1 MRRVA
6 LLALIVA
13 AASAA
18 IFAFAT
24 LERSERVERPEG
36 LERPERLERT
46 ERPERLERTE
56 RVERSE
62 RVERIERSGI
72 TIDARRQQ
80 LIGVRTARAE
90 RRRSGVEVRANGT
103 VTFDETKETEINS
116 KVDGWVR
123 DLKANY
129 TGMTVRKGDQLF
141 TLYSPELLATENE
154 FIVALRGREQAQQS
168 TLAETRDHSEQLL
181 RAVRE
186 RLMFWDVSVAEIRE
200 MERRGRALGE
210 TTFLAPASGVIVE
223 KSVVEGMRITA
234 GQRLFRLADLSS
246 VWVEA
251 DVSERDLASV
261 REGQAATVT
270 LEAYPGEEFHGRVSY
285 LYPSIA
291 EQTRTLKV
299 RLQLDNR
306 RGRLRPG
313 MYGTVIIAGPSAD
326 ALVVPAD
333 AIVDSG
339 TEQIVFVT
347 SGDGYF
353 DPRPVKAGRRLG
365 NAVEILEGLAEGET
379 IAAGATF
386 FLDSESQLRGALR
399 AYQAPDGAPGATP
412 ALDIAFRTQPDPPRA
427 GSTSFEVV
435 VKDAAGQ
442 PVTDASV
449 MATLFMPGMPSMNH
463 PAMRSEARLSPTG
476 NGTYRGTGEVMM
488 AGRWEVTVT
497 VTRGGRTLGSRQ
509 FALIAR

>member
-1 MRRVA
+1 MARKVV

-24 LERSERVERPEG
+24 LERSER
-36 LERPERLERT
+36 LERPERSERG
-46 ERPERLERTE
+46 ERPER
-56 RVERSE
+56 S
-62 RVERIERSGI
+62 ERIERSGVSV
-72 TIDARRQQ
+72 DPRRQQ
-80 LIGVRTARAE
+80 LIGVRTTRAE
-90 RRRSGVEVRANGT
+90 RRRAGVEVRANGT

-123 DLKANY
+123 DLKANF
-129 TGMTVRKGDQLF
+129 TGMAVRKGDQLF

-168 TLAETRDHSEQLL
+168 TLPETRDHSEQLL

-210 TTFLAPASGVIVE
+210 TTFVSPTTGVIVE
-223 KSVVEGMRITA
+223 KGVVEGMRITA

-251 DVSERDLASV
+251 DVHERDLASV
-261 REGQAATVT
+261 RAGQAATVT
-270 LEAYPGEEFHGRVSY
+270 LDAYAGEQFNGRVSY

-291 EQTRTLKV
+291 QQTRTLKV
-299 RLQLDNR
+299 RLQLDNS

-313 MYGTVIIAGPSAD
+313 MYGTVTIAGPAAP
-326 ALVVPAD
+326 ALVVPSD

-347 SGDGYF
+347 KGDGYF
-353 DPRPVKAGRRLG
+353 DPRPVKTGRRLG
-365 NAVEILEGLAEGET
+365 DAVEILEGLAEGET
-379 IAAGATF
+379 VASGATF

-399 AYQAPDGAPGATP
+399 AYQAPEGAPVGG
-412 ALDIAFRTQPDPPRA
+412 LDIAFRTEPDPPRV

-449 MATLFMPGMPSMNH
+449 SATLFMPAMPSMNH
-463 PAMRSEARLSPTG
+463 PAMRSEARLSPAG
-476 NGTYRGTGEVMM
+476 DGTYRSTGEVTM
-488 AGRWEVTVT
+488 AGRWDVTVT
-497 VTRGGRTLGSRQ
+497 VVRGGRTLGSQQ

>member
-1 MRRVA
+1 MARRAA

-24 LERSERVERPEG
+24 LDRSERSEPVNRVERPERP
-36 LERPERLERT
+36 ERPEQ
-46 ERPERLERTE
+46 
-56 RVERSE
+56 VERSG
-62 RVERIERSGI
+62 VSV
-72 TIDARRQQ
+72 DPRRQQ

-90 RRRSGVEVRANGT
+90 RRRSGVEVRANGA
-103 VTFDETKETEINS
+103 VAFDETKETEINS

-129 TGMTVRKGDQLF
+129 TGVTVRKGDTLF

-168 TLAETRDHSEQLL
+168 TLPETRDHSEQLI

-210 TTFLAPASGVIVE
+210 TTFVSPASGVIVE
-223 KSVVEGMRITA
+223 KGVVEGMRITA

-251 DVSERDLASV
+251 DVPERDLASV
-261 REGQAATVT
+261 REGQAASVT
-270 LEAYPGEEFHGRVSY
+270 LDAYPGEQFSGRVSY

-299 RLQLDNR
+299 RLQLDNS

-313 MYGTVIIAGPSAD
+313 MYGTVTITGPATS
-326 ALVVPAD
+326 ALVVPSD
-333 AIVDSG
+333 AVVDSG
-339 TEQIVFVT
+339 TQQVVFVT
-347 SGDGYF
+347 EGDGYF
-353 DPRPVKAGRRLG
+353 DPRTVKAGRRLG
-365 NAVEILEGLAEGET
+365 DAIEIVDGLSEGEMV
-379 IAAGATF
+379 AAGATF

-399 AYQAPDGAPGATP
+399 AYQAPEGASAAG
-412 ALDIAFRTQPDPPRA
+412 LEIAFRTQPDPPRV
-427 GSTSFEVV
+427 GDTTFEVV
-435 VKDAAGQ
+435 VKNAAGQ
-442 PVTDASV
+442 PVTDANVS
-449 MATLFMPGMPSMNH
+449 ATLFMPAMPSMNH
-463 PAMRSEARLSPTG
+463 PAMRSEARLSPAG
-476 NGTYRGTGEVMM
+476 GGTYRGTGQVMM
-488 AGRWEVTVT
+488 AGRWDVTVT
-497 VTRGGRTLGSRQ
+497 VTKAGRTIGRRQ
-509 FALIAR
+509 FALLAR

>member
-1 MRRVA
+1 M
-6 LLALIVA
+6 
-13 AASAA
+13 
-18 IFAFAT
+18 
-24 LERSERVERPEG
+24 
-36 LERPERLERT
+36 
-46 ERPERLERTE
+46 
-56 RVERSE
+56 
-62 RVERIERSGI
+62 
-72 TIDARRQQ
+72 
-80 LIGVRTARAE
+80 
-90 RRRSGVEVRANGT
+90 RANGT
-103 VTFDETKETEINS
+103 VTFDETKESEINS

-123 DLKANY
+123 ELKANY
-129 TGMTVRKGDQLF
+129 TGMAVRKGDPLF

-210 TTFLAPASGVIVE
+210 TTFVSPASGVIVE
-223 KSVVEGMRITA
+223 KGVVEGMRITA

-246 VWVEA
+246 VWIEA
-251 DVSERDLASV
+251 DVHERDLATV

-270 LEAYPGEEFHGRVSY
+270 LEAYPGEPFHGRVSY

-291 EQTRTLKV
+291 EQTRTLTV
-299 RLQLDNR
+299 RLQLDNS

-313 MYGTVIIAGPSAD
+313 MYGSVTITGPAAA

-347 SGDGYF
+347 DGDGYF
-353 DPRPVKAGRRLG
+353 DPRQVKTGRRLG
-365 NAVEILEGLAEGET
+365 DAVEILDGVAEGET
-379 IAAGATF
+379 VASGATF

-399 AYQAPDGAPGATP
+399 AYQAPGGAPAAG
-412 ALDIAFRTQPDPPRA
+412 LDIAFRTEPDPPRV
-427 GSTSFEVV
+427 GSTAFEVV

-449 MATLFMPGMPSMNH
+449 STTLFMPAMPSMNH
-463 PAMRSEARLSPTG
+463 PAVRSEANLSPTG
-476 NGTYRGTGEVMM
+476 GGTYRGTGEVMM

-497 VTRGGRTLGSRQ
+497 VVRGGRTLGSQR

>member
-1 MRRVA
+1 

-18 IFAFAT
+18 ILAFAT
-24 LERSERVERPEG
+24 LERSERLERLEPPERSERIERPARPERF
-36 LERPERLERT
+36 ERPER
-46 ERPERLERTE
+46 
-56 RVERSE
+56 
-62 RVERIERSGI
+62 SGVSV
-72 TIDARRQQ
+72 DPRRQQ

-123 DLKANY
+123 DLKANF
-129 TGMTVRKGDQLF
+129 TGMTVRKGDPLF

-168 TLAETRDHSEQLL
+168 TLPETRDHSEQLL

-210 TTFLAPASGVIVE
+210 TTFVSPATGVIVE
-223 KSVVEGMRITA
+223 KGVVEGMRITA
-234 GQRLFRLADLSS
+234 GQRLYRLADLAS

-251 DVSERDLASV
+251 DVHERDLASV

-270 LEAYPGEEFHGRVSY
+270 LDAYPGEQFNGRVSY

-299 RLQLDNR
+299 RMQLDNS

-313 MYGTVIIAGPSAD
+313 MYGTVTIAGPA
-326 ALVVPAD
+326 APTLVVPAD

-347 SGDGYF
+347 KGDGYF
-353 DPRPVKAGRRLG
+353 DPRQVKTGRRLSD
-365 NAVEILEGLAEGET
+365 AVEILDGLAEGET
-379 IAAGATF
+379 VASGATF

-399 AYQAPDGAPGATP
+399 AYQAPEGGAQAGG
-412 ALDIAFRTQPDPPRA
+412 LDIAFRTEPDPPRV
-427 GSTSFEVV
+427 GNTSFEVV
-435 VKDAAGQ
+435 VKNASGQ

-449 MATLFMPGMPSMNH
+449 SATLFMPAMPSMNH
-463 PAMRSEARLSPTG
+463 PAMRSEATLSPTG
-476 NGTYRGTGEVMM
+476 DGIYRGTGDVMM
-488 AGRWEVTVT
+488 AGRWNVTVT
-497 VTRGGRTLGSRQ
+497 VTRAGRTAGSRQ
-509 FALIAR
+509 FALIVR